1 MLNLLQTISSLIFRF
16 HKVIATASLILA
28 ILSSILIFR
37 IDIKT
42 DIMDALPAENPVV
55 NTFINFIDDFG
66 SMSNLII
73 VLKSTDKKV
82 EEYIG
87 LAEYIGKRLEKSPF
101 IEYADYNIL
110 NLNKG
115 ITAGNFPL
123 FLNREALEKLKED
136 LQRKA

>member
-16 HKVIATASLILA
+16 HKVIVTASLILV
-28 ILSSILIFR
+28 ILASILIFR

-55 NTFINFIDDFG
+55 NTFVNFIDDFG

-87 LAEYIGKRLEKSPF
+87 PG
-101 IEYADYNIL
+101 
-110 NLNKG
+110 G
-115 ITAGNFPL
+115 IY
-123 FLNREALEKLKED
+123 RQEA
-136 LQRKA
+136 